1 MSCSICAL
9 IEEQDEAEQQ
19 PADDRQ
25 QDDLHDAP
33 DGPAAAR
40 QPQPAAPAR
49 AAARR
54 RRAARPAAI
63 RPRGRGRTGAG
74 ASGRSC
80 TAAGPEAAR
89 TWRCMVADMAAGRVI
104 GVDLGGTKLL
114 AGTVDSS
121 LNVHHRAHRFA
132 RGNGTADVL
141 DTIVDAVREA
151 RDAAEGEVDAVGFGI
166 PSLIDQE
173 RGVAVTTVHLPIRD
187 LPFRDL
193 MAERLGV
200 PVFIDNDATAAM
212 LAEWRF
218 GAARGCSDALLI
230 TVGTGIGGGMV
241 AGGALVRGA
250 QGAAAEFGHMT
261 IDYRRPA
268 VPVRR
273 ARLPRGV
280 RVRDRAGARGAR
292 AGARHDR
299 CAGVPSWRTTAMRR
313 AARSWPRWGPA
324 WGRDR
329 EPRQR
334 VQPAGRRRRRRRAR
348 AGRPAARARRA
359 RRWRGARWRRRAT
372 WCRSCRRAS
381 APSRGCSARRSL
393 ALEGVA
399 AAW

>member
-1 MSCSICAL
+1 
-9 IEEQDEAEQQ
+9 
-19 PADDRQ
+19 
-25 QDDLHDAP
+25 
-33 DGPAAAR
+33 
-40 QPQPAAPAR
+40 
-49 AAARR
+49 
-54 RRAARPAAI
+54 
-63 RPRGRGRTGAG
+63 
-74 ASGRSC
+74 
-80 TAAGPEAAR
+80 
-89 TWRCMVADMAAGRVI
+89 MVADMAAGRVI

-132 RGNGTADVL
+132 RGTGTAEVL

-200 PVFIDNDATAAM
+200 PVFVENDATAAM

-261 IDYRRPA
+261 IDYDGPLCPCGAHGCLEAFVSGTALAREA
-268 VPVRR
+268 R
-273 ARLPRGV
+273 ALGLEMTAAQV
-280 RVRDRAGARGAR
+280 AELAHDGHVGAR
-292 AGARHDR
+292 ALVAEIGTRLGTGIANLVNAFNPQLVVLGGGVLALGDLLLEPAREE
-299 CAGVPSWRTTAMRR
+299 V
-313 AARSWPRWGPA
+313 
-324 WGRDR
+324 
-329 EPRQR
+329 
-334 VQPAGRRRRRRRAR
+334 
-348 AGRPAARARRA
+348 ARRA
-359 RRWRGARWRRRAT
+359 L
-372 WCRSCRRAS
+372 
-381 APSRGCSARRSL
+381 APSRDLVQIVPTRFGAESGMLGAAVL
-393 ALEGVA
+393 ALEGVTR
-399 AAW
+399 